1 MRRIPL
7 LPGLN
12 VTPLCFGTLT
22 LGPLQKGLS
31 PFAGGRLLRHAF
43 DLGVNFF
50 DTAELY
56 GTYEHLAV
64 GLADCLDQVVIA
76 SKSYAF
82 DEASMK
88 ESVELAR
95 QSIGRDYI
103 DIFLLHEQE
112 SLHTLRGHRVALEA
126 LLKLKQDQ
134 VVRAVGVSTHYIA
147 GVRAAMAYP
156 EIDIIHPLINIRG
169 IGIADGT
176 RDEMATI
183 ISQAAERGKGIYA
196 MKALAGGAL
205 FRDAFRALCYVRS
218 LPGAKAVA
226 VGMSSLAE
234 IEANVAYFTSGKFP
248 ASYQPEAVSHER
260 KLIVEPWCVACGEC
274 VPHCRQNCLRIS
286 DGKLVVDSDS
296 CVLCGYCVPRCPNFY
311 LKVI

>member
-1 MRRIPL
+1 LHLVSL
-7 LPGLN
+7 LPGLD

-31 PFAGGRLLRHAF
+31 PDAGGRLLRYAF
-43 DLGVNFF
+43 DAGINFF

-56 GTYEHLAV
+56 GTYDHLRV
-64 GLADCLDQVVIA
+64 GLGKDLDQAVIS

-82 DEASMK
+82 DAPGMTASVDK
-88 ESVELAR
+88 AR
-95 QSIGRDYI
+95 RGIGRDYI

-112 SLHTLRGHRVALEA
+112 SLLTLRGHREALET
-126 LLKLKQDQ
+126 LLKLKQDNI
-134 VVRAVGVSTHYIA
+134 VRAVGISTHYIR
-147 GVRAAMAYP
+147 GVRAAMTYP

-176 RDEMATI
+176 CDEMSASI
-183 ISQAAERGKGIYA
+183 REAAEKGKGIYA

-205 FRDAFRALCYVRS
+205 FRDAAVALSFVRAL
-218 LPGAKAVA
+218 PGVKSVA
-226 VGMSSLAE
+226 VGMGSVAE
-234 IEANVAYFTSGKFP
+234 IEANMAFFATGAFP
-248 ASYQPEAVSHER
+248 ASYTPNDVSEER

-274 VPHCRQNCLRIS
+274 VPHCRHHCLEITE
-286 DGKLVVDSDS
+286 DKLRVDSTR
-296 CVLCGYCVPRCPNFY
+296 CVLCGYCVPHCPNFY